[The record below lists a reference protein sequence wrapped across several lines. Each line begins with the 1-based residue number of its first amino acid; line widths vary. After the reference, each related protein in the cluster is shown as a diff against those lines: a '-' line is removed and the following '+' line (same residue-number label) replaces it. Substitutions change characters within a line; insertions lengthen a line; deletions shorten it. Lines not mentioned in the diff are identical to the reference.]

1 MFIYIKNIKNTGTKS
16 WMLIKAKKVESQWK
30 VENYTKLVET
40 QLKQR
45 NKMLDT
51 VEGGEVRKIW

>member
-1 MFIYIKNIKNTGTKS
+1 
-16 WMLIKAKKVESQWK
+16 MLIKAKKVESQWK

-51 VEGGEVRKIW
+51 VEGVEVSKIL